1 MTGESFSPYLKYGGM
16 VIRKYEAAGHIFVDV
31 AREADVTIS
40 PSGVLL
46 CPGAEVWQAMDY
58 CKHADCIMPRCS
70 RVNEWK
76 LNQAVTRVLRSEGDY
91 TFQVVA
97 PRLAEDKAELR
108 VAVEAIKRAFWNL
121 MGEVP
126 GLDVYG
132 GFVVGEWH
140 VEGVT
145 RERAIQ
151 AMQAKVRARFPLHLH
166 AELPAV
172 GVPAHMVPVI
182 EYLANVLLREALNED
197 IYRGNLPMG
206 SVDDD
211 IQAIRNKDKRDSVP
225 YVRLVPTSEV
235 GSEWFK
241 AGYLLKHLNPAESPY
256 HDSESKGVL
265 SDAGVI
271 ARHHEVNALLPGS
284 TKGYYGWAYPGADGR
299 TRSFFSMASGW
310 DKKKVMSDT
319 YRRICG
325 GEYKDAET
333 GLTEVW
339 NSVDGLYVEVT
350 HRGVTMSEVVPGR
363 VVASSYLRLKLD
375 DALHMCRLDAE
386 ARLMG
391 ACEAESARIE
401 DNYAQLRVIK
411 ADRRTR
417 FTEAMYAAL
426 SAVLSVLAQER
437 TLTMQELL
445 RGLLAPLDTKKAAH
459 VPPGFALVLLDVQ
472 STAEKARAPPRHTC
486 RPPTC
491 SVISTVHVRPTI
503 LFNSTTKAGL
513 TQYRNPGFHM
523 LRRDYLGF
531 GVSRVGKALGIDKP
545 PNHYLTRGFVWFG

>member
-145 RERAIQ
+145 RERALQ
-151 AMQAKVRARFPLHLH
+151 AMQAKVRAKFPLHLH

-182 EYLANVLLREALNED
+182 EKLANVLLREALNED

-211 IQAIRNKDKRDSVP
+211 IQAIRNRDKRDSVP
-225 YVRLVPTSEV
+225 YVRLVPTD
-235 GSEWFK
+235 GFGYEWFK

-256 HDSESKGVL
+256 SDSESKGVL

-271 ARHHEVNALLPGS
+271 ARHHEVNALLPGNA
-284 TKGYYGWAYPGADGR
+284 KGYYAWAYPGSDGR
-299 TRSFFSMASGW
+299 TRSFFSMCNGW
-310 DKKKVMSDT
+310 DKHDVMKDT
-319 YRRICG
+319 RRRIRG

-339 NSVDGLYVEVT
+339 NPVDGLYVEVT

-363 VVASSYLRLKLD
+363 VVASSYLRLTLGG
-375 DALHMCRLDAE
+375 ALHECRLDAE
-386 ARLMG
+386 ARLMV
-391 ACEAESARIE
+391 ACEVEANRRLKALYASVCAAKSAR
-401 DNYAQLRVIK
+401 
-411 ADRRTR
+411 
-417 FTEAMYAAL
+417 
-426 SAVLSVLAQER
+426 AQEHAKS
-437 TLTMQELL
+437 LQELL
-445 RGLLAPLDTKKAAH
+445 RGLLAPLGIKKAALK
-459 VPPGFALVLLDVQ
+459 PFRFASVLLDVQ
-472 STAEKARAPPRHTC
+472 STAQKARAPPGSSAARLHAY
-486 RPPTC
+486 
-491 SVISTVHVRPTI
+491 VISTVNVRQTI
-503 LFNSTTKAGL
+503 YLQWHHNS
-513 TQYRNPGFHM
+513 
-523 LRRDYLGF
+523 
-531 GVSRVGKALGIDKP
+531 GKK
-545 PNHYLTRGFVWFG
+545 

>member
-1 MTGESFSPYLKYGGM
+1 MAGERFTPYPKYGGL
-16 VIRKYEAAGHIFVDV
+16 VIREYEADHHTVVVV
-31 AREADVTIS
+31 AREYGVGT
-40 PSGVLL
+40 SGAFV
-46 CPGAEVWQAMDY
+46 CPGSEVYSVMKT
-58 CKHADCIMPRCS
+58 CRRADCIMPHCARAQ
-70 RVNEWK
+70 EWRLNK
-76 LNQAVTRVLRSEGDY
+76 LVTRVLRSEGDY

-132 GFVVGEWH
+132 GFLVGEWH
-140 VEGVT
+140 KEGVT

-172 GVPAHMVPVI
+172 GVPAHMVPVV
-182 EYLANVLLREALNED
+182 EEMANVLLREALNED

-225 YVRLVPTSEV
+225 YVRLVPTD
-235 GSEWFK
+235 GFGTEWFK

-256 HDSESKGVL
+256 RDSESKGVL

-271 ARHHEVNALLPGS
+271 ARHHEVNALLPGN

-299 TRSFFSMASGW
+299 ARSFFSMGSGW
-310 DKKKVMSDT
+310 DKQKLTADT
-319 YRRICG
+319 NRRRNG

-339 NSVDGLYVEVT
+339 NPSEGLYVEVT

-363 VVASSYLRLKLD
+363 VVASSFLRLKLD
-375 DALHMCRLDAE
+375 DALHLCRLEAE
-386 ARLMG
+386 ARLLD

-401 DNYAQLRVIK
+401 ANYAQLRVIK
-411 ADRRTR
+411 ADRRTG
-417 FTEAMYAAL
+417 FTKAMYAAL
-426 SAVLSVLAQER
+426 SAVLSGLAQER
-437 TLTMQELL
+437 TKSLQELL
-445 RGLLAPLDTKKAAH
+445 RGLLAPPGTKKAA
-459 VPPGFALVLLDVQ
+459 PMPLGFALVLLDVQ
-472 STAEKARAPPRHTC
+472 STAQKARAPPRHTC

-491 SVISTVHVRPTI
+491 
-503 LFNSTTKAGL
+503 
-513 TQYRNPGFHM
+513 
-523 LRRDYLGF
+523 LR
-531 GVSRVGKALGIDKP
+531 
-545 PNHYLTRGFVWFG
+545 H

>member
-58 CKHADCIMPRCS
+58 CKHADCTMPRCS

-76 LNQAVTRVLRSEGDY
+76 LNQVVTRVLRSEGDY
-91 TFQVVA
+91 VFEVVA

-140 VEGVT
+140 KEGVT
-145 RERAIQ
+145 RERALQ
-151 AMQAKVRARFPLHLH
+151 AMQAKVRAKFPLHLH

-172 GVPAHMVPVI
+172 GVPASMVPVI
-182 EYLANVLLREALNED
+182 EKLANALLREALDSD
-197 IYRGNLPMG
+197 IYHGNLPMG
-206 SVDDD
+206 AVDADL
-211 IQAIRNKDKRDSVP
+211 QAIRNGAKRDSVP

-310 DKKKVMSDT
+310 NKKNVMSDT

-339 NSVDGLYVEVT
+339 SPSEGLYVEVT

-375 DALHMCRLDAE
+375 DALHLCRLDAE
-386 ARLMG
+386 ARLLD
-391 ACEAESARIE
+391 ACEAVANRR
-401 DNYAQLRVIK
+401 DYLAAK
-411 ADRRTR
+411 ALC
-417 FTEAMYAAL
+417 AAL
-426 SAVLSVLAQER
+426 SAVLSGLAQER
-437 TLTMQELL
+437 TKSLQGLL
-445 RGLLAPLDTKKAAH
+445 RGLLAPPGTKKAA
-459 VPPGFALVLLDVQ
+459 PMPLGFALVLLDVQ
-472 STAEKARAPPRHTC
+472 STAQKARAPPRHTC

-491 SVISTVHVRPTI
+491 IRH
-503 LFNSTTKAGL
+503 
-513 TQYRNPGFHM
+513 
-523 LRRDYLGF
+523 
-531 GVSRVGKALGIDKP
+531 
-545 PNHYLTRGFVWFG
+545 

>member
-132 GFVVGEWH
+132 GFAVGEWH

-182 EYLANVLLREALNED
+182 EHLANVLLREALNED

-206 SVDDD
+206 AVDADLR
-211 IQAIRNKDKRDSVP
+211 AIRNGAKRDSVP

-271 ARHHEVNALLPGS
+271 ARHHEVNALLPGN

-310 DKKKVMSDT
+310 DKKSVMSDT

-333 GLTEVW
+333 GLAEVW
-339 NSVDGLYVEVT
+339 NPSEGLYVEVT
-350 HRGVTMSEVVPGR
+350 HRGVTMHEVVPGR
-363 VVASSYLRLKLD
+363 VVASSFLRLKLD

-386 ARLMG
+386 ARLLEE
-391 ACEAESARIE
+391 CEAVANRR
-401 DNYAQLRVIK
+401 DYLAAK
-411 ADRRTR
+411 AL
-417 FTEAMYAAL
+417 YAAL
-426 SAVLSVLAQER
+426 SAVLSGLAQEH
-437 TLTMQELL
+437 TKSLQGLL
-445 RGLLAPLDTKKAAH
+445 RGLLAPPGTKKAA
-459 VPPGFALVLLDVQ
+459 PMPLGFALVLLDVQ

-491 SVISTVHVRPTI
+491 AVISTVHVRPTI
-503 LFNSTTKAGL
+503 NLNGTIIAGKSK
-513 TQYRNPGFHM
+513 H
-523 LRRDYLGF
+523 
-531 GVSRVGKALGIDKP
+531 
-545 PNHYLTRGFVWFG
+545 

>member
-91 TFQVVA
+91 VFQVVA

-132 GFVVGEWH
+132 GFLVGEWH
-140 VEGVT
+140 KEGVT

-151 AMQAKVRARFPLHLH
+151 AMQARVRAKFPLHLH

-172 GVPAHMVPVI
+172 GVPASMVPVI
-182 EYLANVLLREALNED
+182 EKLANVLLRQALNED
-197 IYRGNLPMG
+197 IYKGNLPMG
-206 SVDDD
+206 DVEADL
-211 IQAIRNKDKRDSVP
+211 QAIRNGAKRDSVP

-241 AGYLLKHLNPAESPY
+241 AGYLLKHLNPESPY
-256 HDSESKGVL
+256 NLHDADSVGLDGAAMV
-265 SDAGVI
+265 
-271 ARHHEVNALLPGS
+271 ARHHEVNALLPGN
-284 TKGYYGWAYPGADGR
+284 TKGYYGWAYPGADGKR
-299 TRSFFSMASGW
+299 RGFFSMASGW
-310 DKKKVMSDT
+310 DKKEVMKDT
-319 YRRICG
+319 RRRIRG
-325 GEYKDAET
+325 GEYVDAET
-333 GLTEVW
+333 GLREVW
-339 NSVDGLYVEVT
+339 EPTAGLHVEVT

-363 VVASSYLRLKLD
+363 VVASSYMRLNLGG
-375 DALHMCRLDAE
+375 ALHECRLDAE
-386 ARLMG
+386 ARLWD
-391 ACEAESARIE
+391 ACEAVANRRDYLEA
-401 DNYAQLRVIK
+401 K
-411 ADRRTR
+411 AL
-417 FTEAMYAAL
+417 YAAL
-426 SAVLSVLAQER
+426 SAVLSGLAQER
-437 TLTMQELL
+437 TKSLQELL
-445 RGLLAPLDTKKAAH
+445 RGLLAPPGTKKAA
-459 VPPGFALVLLDVQ
+459 PMLLGFALVLLDVQ
-472 STAEKARAPPRHTC
+472 STAQKARAPPRHTC

-491 SVISTVHVRPTI
+491 
-503 LFNSTTKAGL
+503 
-513 TQYRNPGFHM
+513 
-523 LRRDYLGF
+523 LR
-531 GVSRVGKALGIDKP
+531 
-545 PNHYLTRGFVWFG
+545 H

>member
-91 TFQVVA
+91 VFQVVA

-140 VEGVT
+140 KEGAT
-145 RERAIQ
+145 RERALQ
-151 AMQAKVRARFPLHLH
+151 AMNAKVRAKFPLHLH

-172 GVPAHMVPVI
+172 GVPASMVPVI
-182 EYLANVLLREALNED
+182 EKLANTLLRQALNED
-197 IYRGNLPMG
+197 IYKGNLPMG
-206 SVDDD
+206 AVDADLR
-211 IQAIRNKDKRDSVP
+211 AIRNGAKRESVP

-241 AGYLLKHLNPAESPY
+241 AGYLLKHLNPDSPWNL
-256 HDSESKGVL
+256 HDTDS
-265 SDAGVI
+265 AGLTGAAMV
-271 ARHHEVNALLPGS
+271 ARHHEVNALLPGVG
-284 TKGYYGWAYPGADGR
+284 KGYHAWAYPGADGR

-310 DKKKVMSDT
+310 DKKNVTSDT

-339 NSVDGLYVEVT
+339 NPVDGLYVEVA

-375 DALHMCRLDAE
+375 DALHLCRIETE
-386 ARLMG
+386 ARLLD
-391 ACEAESARIE
+391 ACEAEANRRVKALYASVCAAKSAR
-401 DNYAQLRVIK
+401 
-411 ADRRTR
+411 
-417 FTEAMYAAL
+417 
-426 SAVLSVLAQER
+426 AQEHAKS
-437 TLTMQELL
+437 LEELL
-445 RGLLAPLDTKKAAH
+445 RGLLAPLGIKKAAH
-459 VPPGFALVLLDVQ
+459 MPCRVASFTLGVQ
-472 STAEKARAPPRHTC
+472 PQAQKARAPPRHTC

-491 SVISTVHVRPTI
+491 AVISTVHVRQTI
-503 LFNSTTKAGL
+503 YPLWHHKSGANSI
-513 TQYRNPGFHM
+513 P
-523 LRRDYLGF
+523 
-531 GVSRVGKALGIDKP
+531 KP
-545 PNHYLTRGFVWFG
+545 RFSHVKT

>member
-145 RERAIQ
+145 RERALQ

-182 EYLANVLLREALNED
+182 EHLANVLLREALNED

-225 YVRLVPTSEV
+225 YVRLVPTDSF
-235 GSEWFK
+235 GTEWFK

-325 GEYKDAET
+325 GEYKAET

-339 NSVDGLYVEVT
+339 NPSEGLYVEVT

-363 VVASSYLRLKLD
+363 VVASSFLRLKLD
-375 DALHMCRLDAE
+375 DALHMCRLETE
-386 ARLMG
+386 ARLRE
-391 ACEAESARIE
+391 ACEAVANRRDYLEA
-401 DNYAQLRVIK
+401 K
-411 ADRRTR
+411 AL
-417 FTEAMYAAL
+417 YAAL
-426 SAVLSVLAQER
+426 SGVLSGLAQEH
-437 TLTMQELL
+437 TKSLQGLL
-445 RGLLAPLDTKKAAH
+445 RGLLAPLGIKKAALK
-459 VPPGFALVLLDVQ
+459 PFRFALVLLDVQ
-472 STAEKARAPPRHTC
+472 STAEKARAPPGSSAARLHAY
-486 RPPTC
+486 
-491 SVISTVHVRPTI
+491 VISTVNVRQTI
-503 LFNSTTKAGL
+503 YLQWHHNSGNNSMPSPRFSL
-513 TQYRNPGFHM
+513 IER
-523 LRRDYLGF
+523 
-531 GVSRVGKALGIDKP
+531 
-545 PNHYLTRGFVWFG
+545 

>member
-97 PRLAEDKAELR
+97 PRLAEDKAELS
-108 VAVEAIKRAFWNL
+108 VAVEAVKRAFWYL

-132 GFVVGEWH
+132 GFLVSEWH
-140 VEGVT
+140 KEGVT
-145 RERAIQ
+145 RERALQ
-151 AMQAKVRARFPLHLH
+151 AMQAKVRAKFPLHLH

-172 GVPAHMVPVI
+172 GVPASMVPVI
-182 EYLANVLLREALNED
+182 EKLANVLLREALDAD
-197 IYRGNLPMG
+197 IYHGNLPMG
-206 SVDDD
+206 DVDADLR
-211 IQAIRNKDKRDSVP
+211 AIRNGAKRESVP
-225 YVRLVPTSEV
+225 YVRLVPTAEV

-241 AGYLLKHLNPAESPY
+241 AGYLLKHLNPDSPY
-256 HDSESKGVL
+256 NLHDMDSVGLDGAAMV
-265 SDAGVI
+265 
-271 ARHHEVNALLPGS
+271 ARHHEVNALLPGVG
-284 TKGYYGWAYPGADGR
+284 KGYSAWAYPGADGR

-310 DKKKVMSDT
+310 DKKDVMKDT
-319 YRRICG
+319 RRRIRG
-325 GEYKDAET
+325 GEYIDRET
-333 GLTEVW
+333 GLREMW
-339 NSVDGLYVEVT
+339 NPSEGLHVEVE

-386 ARLMG
+386 ARLMVK
-391 ACEAESARIE
+391 CEAEANRRVKALYASVCAAKSAR
-401 DNYAQLRVIK
+401 
-411 ADRRTR
+411 
-417 FTEAMYAAL
+417 
-426 SAVLSVLAQER
+426 AQEHAKS
-437 TLTMQELL
+437 LQGLL
-445 RGLLAPLDTKKAAH
+445 RGLVAPLDIKKAALK
-459 VPPGFALVLLDVQ
+459 PFRFASVLLDVQ
-472 STAEKARAPPRHTC
+472 STAQKARAPPGSSAARLHAY
-486 RPPTC
+486 
-491 SVISTVHVRPTI
+491 VISTVNVRQTI
-503 LFNSTTKAGL
+503 YLQWHHNS
-513 TQYRNPGFHM
+513 
-523 LRRDYLGF
+523 
-531 GVSRVGKALGIDKP
+531 GKK
-545 PNHYLTRGFVWFG
+545 

>member
-91 TFQVVA
+91 IFQVVA

-172 GVPAHMVPVI
+172 GVPASMVPVI
-182 EYLANVLLREALNED
+182 EKLANILLREALNED

-206 SVDDD
+206 AVDADLR
-211 IQAIRNKDKRDSVP
+211 AIRNGAKRDSVP

-310 DKKKVMSDT
+310 DKKHVMSDT

-339 NSVDGLYVEVT
+339 NPSEGLYVEVT

-363 VVASSYLRLKLD
+363 VVASSFLRLKLD
-375 DALHMCRLDAE
+375 DALHMCRLEAE

-391 ACEAESARIE
+391 ACEAVANRR
-401 DNYAQLRVIK
+401 DYLAAK
-411 ADRRTR
+411 AL
-417 FTEAMYAAL
+417 YAAL
-426 SAVLSVLAQER
+426 SAVLSGLAQER
-437 TLTMQELL
+437 TKSLQGLL
-445 RGLLAPLDTKKAAH
+445 RGLLAPLGIKKAALK
-459 VPPGFALVLLDVQ
+459 PFRFALVLLDVQ
-472 STAEKARAPPRHTC
+472 STAQKARAPPGSSAARLHAY
-486 RPPTC
+486 
-491 SVISTVHVRPTI
+491 VISTVNVRQTI
-503 LFNSTTKAGL
+503 YFNGTIIAGII
-513 TQYRNPGFHM
+513 QY
-523 LRRDYLGF
+523 
-531 GVSRVGKALGIDKP
+531 
-545 PNHYLTRGFVWFG
+545 

>member
-140 VEGVT
+140 KEGVT
-145 RERAIQ
+145 RERSIQ

-172 GVPAHMVPVI
+172 GVSASMVPVI
-182 EYLANVLLREALNED
+182 EKLANALLREALDSD
-197 IYRGNLPMG
+197 IYHGNLPMG
-206 SVDDD
+206 EVDADMR
-211 IQAIRNKDKRDSVP
+211 AIRNGTKRDSVP

-241 AGYLLKHLNPAESPY
+241 AGYLLKHLNPDSPWNL
-256 HDSESKGVL
+256 HDTDS
-265 SDAGVI
+265 AGLDGAAMV
-271 ARHHEVNALLPGS
+271 ARHHEINALLPGVG
-284 TKGYYGWAYPGADGR
+284 KGYHAWAYPGSDGR

-310 DKKKVMSDT
+310 DKQKVMKDT
-319 YRRICG
+319 RRRIRG

-339 NSVDGLYVEVT
+339 NPSEGLYVEVT

-363 VVASSYLRLKLD
+363 VVTSSYLRLKLD
-375 DALHMCRLDAE
+375 DALHLCRLETE
-386 ARLMG
+386 ARLM
-391 ACEAESARIE
+391 AKCEAEANRRVKALYASVCAAKSAR
-401 DNYAQLRVIK
+401 
-411 ADRRTR
+411 
-417 FTEAMYAAL
+417 
-426 SAVLSVLAQER
+426 AQEHAKS
-437 TLTMQELL
+437 LQELL
-445 RGLLAPLDTKKAAH
+445 RGLLAPPGTKKAA
-459 VPPGFALVLLDVQ
+459 PMPLGFALVLLDVQ
-472 STAEKARAPPRHTC
+472 STAQKARAPPRHTC

-491 SVISTVHVRPTI
+491 IRH
-503 LFNSTTKAGL
+503 
-513 TQYRNPGFHM
+513 
-523 LRRDYLGF
+523 
-531 GVSRVGKALGIDKP
+531 
-545 PNHYLTRGFVWFG
+545 